1 MPRKKPQLI
10 LAKYQMTEREPP
22 VCMPGC
28 ASCQQGTGPGVVQ
41 TEGEPEGR
49 MRKRCGQLSSNKELK
64 SFDSSSSLTV
74 NCYCQPTK
82 ASPYVLQNAELVL
95 YTFHGSIE
103 VSLSVK
109 KLDVRVVNFRES
121 LG

>member
-1 MPRKKPQLI
+1 M
-10 LAKYQMTEREPP
+10 
-22 VCMPGC
+22 
-28 ASCQQGTGPGVVQ
+28 Q

-49 MRKRCGQLSSNKELK
+49 MRKRFGQLSSNKELESSD
-64 SFDSSSSLTV
+64 SFSGLTV
-74 NCYCQPTK
+74 NCYRQRTK

-109 KLDVRVVNFRES
+109 KLDVRVVNFKES
-121 LG
+121 GLKVGSCELLSAYKY

>member
-1 MPRKKPQLI
+1 
-10 LAKYQMTEREPP
+10 MTEREPP